1 MKRIILLVITLLT
14 IQAYGQLNGEVDQ
27 IIKSK
32 QAYGQLNGK
41 VDQIIRLKK
50 VVNTVNDTI
59 PLVSYVNQTE
69 NDRMPA
75 WYLNGKFVSDAM
87 MNSINLKQ
95 IDNMNVESQEIEL
108 GGKKY
113 FGRIYI
119 QTKKDYHPKLI
130 SLTDLK
136 LKYTNLTNAPCLFMI
151 DNEFVSG
158 EYNKCVVDE
167 KYILQI
173 SVEKINLAEENLQV
187 NVIRLLTRTE
197 ANIKKSNEIMVRGTE
212 DITLA
217 K

>member
-1 MKRIILLVITLLT
+1 MKRVILLAITLLT
-14 IQAYGQLNGEVDQ
+14 IQAYGQLNRKME
-27 IIKSK
+27 IIRSK
-32 QAYGQLNGK
+32 QAYGQLNRNLVPVQK
-41 VDQIIRLKK
+41 SKK

-59 PLVSYVNQTE
+59 PLVSYINQTE

-75 WYLNGKFVSDAM
+75 LYLNGKFVSDAS
-87 MNSINLKQ
+87 MNSINLNQ
-95 IDNMNVESQEIEL
+95 IENMNVESQEIEL

-119 QTKKDYHPKLI
+119 QMKKDYHPKLI

-136 LKYTNLTNAPCLFMI
+136 LKYTNLNNAPCLFMI
-151 DNEFVSG
+151 DNGFVR
-158 EYNKCVVDE
+158 EDYNKYVVDE
-167 KYILQI
+167 KFILQI

-197 ANIKKSNEIMVRGTE
+197 ANIKKSNKIIIRGTE

>member
-1 MKRIILLVITLLT
+1 MKRIILIAIAFLT
-14 IQAYGQLNGEVDQ
+14 I
-27 IIKSK
+27 

-41 VDQIIRLKK
+41 VDQIQIIRSKKVENTVNGIRLNK
-50 VVNTVNDTI
+50 VENTVNDTI

-75 WYLNGKFVSDAM
+75 LYLNGKFVNDATFLKTID
-87 MNSINLKQ
+87 SKQ
-95 IDNMNVESQEIEL
+95 IDKMNVESHEIEVE
-108 GGKKY
+108 GKKY
-113 FGRIYI
+113 FGRIDI